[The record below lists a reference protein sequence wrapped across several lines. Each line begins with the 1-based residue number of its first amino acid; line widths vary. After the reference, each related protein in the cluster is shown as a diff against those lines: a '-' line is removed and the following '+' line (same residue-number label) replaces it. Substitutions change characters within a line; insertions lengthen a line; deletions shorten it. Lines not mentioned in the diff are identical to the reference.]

1 MKYRIHEFPWELLPH
16 GAEFNLNE
24 HHGLVEGSLPFV
36 AEIGCVGVEDSF
48 YVETAE
54 LRWSPQ
60 GLHGIFV
67 QYTSNYTN
75 TTRTLVRSW
84 HLQPASSTYDEMALE
99 GRVSSYS
106 QGQVSPWLVASS
118 PSGTYSVAIINCS
131 EIEETSGGVC
141 RGLRLLQYLRD
152 PPGIQSRELTL
163 PFYVDL
169 DQIYA
174 IAIDERRGV
183 IYVSHVLGHLFSIPY
198 A

>member
-16 GAEFNLNE
+16 GTEFSLIE
-24 HHGLVEGSLPFV
+24 HDRLIEGSLPFM
-36 AEIGCVGVEDSF
+36 AEISCVSVEDSF
-48 YVETAE
+48 YVETPE
-54 LRWSPQ
+54 LRWSPR

-67 QYTSNYTN
+67 QYTSDYDN

-84 HLQPASSTYDEMALE
+84 RVQPSSLTYDEITLE

-106 QGQVSPWLVASS
+106 QSRFAPWLVASS
-118 PSGTYSVAIINCS
+118 PSGTYSVAIINRS
-131 EIEETSGGVC
+131 EVEETSGGVC
-141 RGLRLLQYLRD
+141 SGLRLLQYSRD

-174 IAIDERRGV
+174 IAIDERCGV
-183 IYVSHVLGHLFSIPY
+183 VYVSHVLGHLFSIPY